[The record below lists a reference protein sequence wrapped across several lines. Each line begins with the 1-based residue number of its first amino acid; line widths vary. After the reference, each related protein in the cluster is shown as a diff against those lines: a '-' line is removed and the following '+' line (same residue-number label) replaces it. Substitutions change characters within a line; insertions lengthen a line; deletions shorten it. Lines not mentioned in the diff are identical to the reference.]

1 MFFLEQKVHF
11 TDLSHLFENFND
23 NSSELKMQDLCYEQ
37 MSQLIDHNWQNFFP
51 KTNLIWTKYVIH
63 KLLRSKPIHSP
74 RAEMETQ
81 SAKVKETLNLYN
93 RLMDK
98 CTNSNNCFN
107 SIIRDPMLNDCVKII
122 AN

>member
-1 MFFLEQKVHF
+1 MHF

-23 NSSELKMQDLCYEQ
+23 NSTELKMQDMCYEQ

-63 KLLRSKPIHSP
+63 KLLRSKPLHSP
-74 RAEMETQ
+74 LAEFEMQ
-81 SAKVKETLNLYN
+81 SAKVKETLNHYN

-98 CTNSNNCFN
+98 CANSSSCFN
-107 SIIRDPMLNDCVKII
+107 FFIRDSVLNDCVKILI